1 MGRSLMSTG
10 GIPKRSVIVAGHRT
24 SISVEGPFWAAI
36 MGAAA
41 ARQLSINDLISE
53 IALWAEGQPEAAN
66 LSSAVRLWVLAR
78 AVQQSLVLAEQ
89 KPPQTGALP

>member
-1 MGRSLMSTG
+1 MTG

-24 SISVEGPFWAAI
+24 SISVEGPFWAAV

-41 ARQLSINDLISE
+41 ARQISINDLISE
-53 IALWAEGQPEAAN
+53 ISLWAATQPEAAN

-78 AVQQSLVLAEQ
+78 ANAAVEQIGQITSPAEPS
-89 KPPQTGALP
+89 KIGSEA

>member
-1 MGRSLMSTG
+1 MTG

-24 SISVEGPFWAAI
+24 SISVEGPFWAAV

-53 IALWAEGQPEAAN
+53 IATWAEGQPDAAN
-66 LSSAVRLWVLAR
+66 LSSAVRLWVLA
-78 AVQQSLVLAEQ
+78 QSVAREHATVEEAAGKVLDRMG
-89 KPPQTGALP
+89 P